1 MAAWK
6 CWLRELAINC
16 WDCDRGCGK
25 GLGRLGLM
33 KSKNPKPARLPA
45 LVHFALKEHGRVSV
59 NSRLNADQLKKLIRE
74 VPDFPRKGILF
85 YDITTLL
92 KDKVGFATLVDR
104 LSEHY
109 VDQKI
114 DLVLGMEARG
124 FIFAPALAYRLN
136 AGFVPVR
143 KVGKLPAETVKFDYA
158 LEYGTN
164 SLEMHKDA
172 IQKGQ
177 RVLIV
182 DDLLATG
189 GTADATAKLAALL
202 GAEIVGLGFV
212 VELDFLNGREKLKGY
227 DVMSLL
233 HYQS

>member
-1 MAAWK
+1 MPPSSSSPVTAV
-6 CWLRELAINC
+6 EV
-16 WDCDRGCGK
+16 DR
-25 GLGRLGLM
+25 L
-33 KSKNPKPARLPA
+33 KSM
-45 LVHFALKEHGRVSV
+45 
-59 NSRLNADQLKKLIRE
+59 IRE
-74 VPDFPRKGILF
+74 VADFPKKGILF

-92 KDKVGFATLVDR
+92 KDKTGLATLIDK

-109 VDQKI
+109 ISQDI

-143 KVGKLPAETVKFDYA
+143 KPGKLPAECVRYDYT

-164 SLEMHKDA
+164 TLEVHKDA

-189 GTADATAKLAALL
+189 GTAEATAKLAESL
-202 GAEIVGLGFV
+202 GAEIAGLGFV
-212 VELDFLNGREKLKGY
+212 VELTFLNGREKLKKY

-233 HYQS
+233 QYDQ